1 MGFHVGIDVGKEQLD
16 WALGPDASIERIANA
31 PKAIRQLVRRL
42 KKLEVERIVLESTGG
57 YERLLYTVLAE
68 ADLPVV
74 RINPWRVRRFAEGM
88 GILAK
93 TDPLDAHVLALFAE
107 RAEPPQRPHPGPAE
121 QRLAAWIAR
130 RRQLIAMLTAEKNR
144 LDTAPSE
151 VVSDIRSLVR
161 VLEGRIAKLDDKI
174 DAALLADPD
183 RAEISDRL
191 QAVPGVGPGLVR
203 TILIDL
209 PEIGALRRRQISALV
224 GLAPFAKDS
233 GKKRGTRHIRGGRAP
248 VRTALYLSAMNAA
261 RFNPVLKAS
270 YDGLR
275 ARGKPP
281 KVAFVAIARK
291 LLTILN
297 AMVRDGSHW
306 EELATP

>member
-16 WALGPDASIERIANA
+16 WTLGPDAPIQRVANA
-31 PKAIRQLVRRL
+31 PAAIRQLVRQL
-42 KKLEVERIVLESTGG
+42 AKLEVERIVLESTGG
-57 YERLLYTVLAE
+57 YERLLYTTLAE

-107 RAEPPQRPHPGPAE
+107 RAQPPERPHPGPAE
-121 QRLAAWIAR
+121 RRLAAWIAR

-144 LDTAPSE
+144 LDTAPPE
-151 VVSDIRSLVR
+151 IASDIRSLVR
-161 VLEGRIAKLDDKI
+161 VLEGRITKLDAKI

-183 RAEISDRL
+183 RADIAERL

-209 PEIGALRRRQISALV
+209 PEIGALGRRQISALA

-233 GKKRGTRHIRGGRAP
+233 GKKHGTRRIRGGRAP
-248 VRTALYLSAMNAA
+248 VRTALYLSAMNGA
-261 RFNPVLKAS
+261 RFNPVLKTT
-270 YDGLR
+270 YDRLR
-275 ARGKPP
+275 DQGKPP
-281 KVAFVAIARK
+281 KLAFIAVARK

-297 AMVRDGSHW
+297 AMVRDGSQW
-306 EELATP
+306 GELATP